1 MLALEA
7 FSSELFRVLIH
18 GRPVVALAKVFKG
31 YDLPPGMVSTYSTVN
46 FFYEVHPSLGLL
58 RIENLLDGLDARLV
72 EALQGHKN

>member
-7 FSSELFRVLIH
+7 FSSELFSVLIH

-46 FFYEVHPSLGLL
+46 FFYEVLGLS
-58 RIENLLDGLDARLV
+58 
-72 EALQGHKN
+72 